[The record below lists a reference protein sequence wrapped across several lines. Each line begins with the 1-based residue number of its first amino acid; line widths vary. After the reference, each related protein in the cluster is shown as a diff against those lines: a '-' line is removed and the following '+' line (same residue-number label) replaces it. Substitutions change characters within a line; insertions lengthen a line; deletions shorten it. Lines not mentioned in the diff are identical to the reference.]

1 MVFLPCRGT
10 NWVPSRTADPTDSK
24 VEKPEVFSGVLGSL
38 DLGSSLRCTIPA
50 SLYDPGFLKNFYSI
64 ILVGL
69 LRGRF
74 FSRPSQ
80 QKYSVRLTDHRPFS
94 TTEWV
99 ASRSQAWWHTLC
111 NTHRVAM
118 DTGLM
123 CSSGHTIN
131 SRSFKKQ
138 NKTNFKTFFIW
149 ITVGFLK
156 NTFNSLELKS
166 WREAIPDHSKLWF
179 KPNQSKWSSKYI
191 ESEFKMT
198 ANTGEHVYFTVT

>member
-94 TTEWV
+94 TTE
-99 ASRSQAWWHTLC
+99 
-111 NTHRVAM
+111 
-118 DTGLM
+118 
-123 CSSGHTIN
+123 
-131 SRSFKKQ
+131 
-138 NKTNFKTFFIW
+138 
-149 ITVGFLK
+149 
-156 NTFNSLELKS
+156 
-166 WREAIPDHSKLWF
+166 
-179 KPNQSKWSSKYI
+179 
-191 ESEFKMT
+191 
-198 ANTGEHVYFTVT
+198 